1 MKRILIIDES
11 EVVRETLALILG
23 REFAV
28 SKRTLGAQ
36 GLSFADGQ
44 DAVDLLI
51 LGVSPQ
57 HGLEAAS
64 LTRFA
69 SQLPFAVL
77 FLVDS
82 KTTARG
88 IPQEFQFDCLAKPFN
103 PYELHEKVGQ
113 LLARRSTAL
122 GPRPQSRDYRGVSR
136 YLEFP
141 YLSRSAATL
150 VKRFASA
157 RLPLL
162 VSGEIGCGQDRVVEG
177 ICQLQ
182 KTPGVKFTINAAEA
196 SSEYLA
202 QKKFHFSFHERL
214 RAAPTTLIVQDL
226 DKSSPAAQSL
236 LLVFLQEAEEKLDG
250 VRCLATA
257 TGDLLEKV
265 YRGEFLEALYY
276 KLATLTLK
284 LSPVRERSDD
294 IPVLAA
300 WFAHS
305 YAETL
310 EISEPT
316 FSAEANSRLRNYLW
330 FGNLMELETVI
341 ARTLALR
348 RKSRIE
354 AVDLVFDFDEEAP
367 HTADLADLT
376 EFVPGAAA
384 ADLKPAQPRL
394 QPYGVGET
402 NGSTNGHVSP
412 VDLNVVIHELAHEL
426 KNPMV
431 TIKTFAQ
438 LLGDRYQ
445 DENFRTRFQE
455 VVGGDIER
463 MDELLE
469 VMIEF
474 ADFAQPRK
482 STVAL
487 EEKLRGALSEI
498 QPDCAK
504 RQTRI
509 EWKKNDAAHLVRA
522 DEAQLEYILK
532 NVLLAAL
539 SQARMGSEIEIDLS
553 SRGALVISYLR
564 EGGRVASIAHYLDEK
579 SRPQESLLPLRVIL
593 AKHLLETNGGR
604 FGTAPADSDKETLR
618 MEFPVVEDGQQS

>member
-36 GLSFADGQ
+36 GLSFSDSQ

-82 KTTARG
+82 KATARG
-88 IPQEFQFDCLAKPFN
+88 IPHEPQVDCLAKPFN

-113 LLARRSTAL
+113 LLARRSTAV
-122 GPRPQSRDYRGVSR
+122 GPRPQSHDYRGVSR

-236 LLVFLQEAEEKLDG
+236 LLVFLQEAEEKLDEIH
-250 VRCLATA
+250 CLATA

-284 LSPVRERSDD
+284 LSSVRERSDD

-300 WFAHS
+300 WFARS
-305 YAETL
+305 YADVL
-310 EISEPT
+310 RISEPT
-316 FSAEANSRLRNYLW
+316 FSAEASSRLCNYLW

-376 EFVPGAAA
+376 EFVPSAAA

-487 EEKLRGALSEI
+487 EEKLRNALSEI
-498 QPDCAK
+498 QPDCTK

-509 EWKKNDAAHLVRA
+509 EWKQNGAAQLVRA
-522 DEAQLEYILK
+522 DEPQLEYILK

-539 SQARMGSEIEIDLS
+539 SQAPMGSEIEIDLS
-553 SRGALVISYLR
+553 SGGALVISYLR

-618 MEFPVVEDGQQS
+618 MEFPVVEDGQRR

>member
-11 EVVRETLALILG
+11 EVVRETLGLILG

-36 GLSFADGQ
+36 GLSLADAQ
-44 DAVDLLI
+44 DSVDLLI

-64 LTRFA
+64 LVRFA

-82 KTTARG
+82 KTTARE
-88 IPQEFQFDCLAKPFN
+88 IPPEARFDCLAKPFN
-103 PYELHEKVGQ
+103 PYELHAKVGQ
-113 LLARRSTAL
+113 LLARRPTARAPAL
-122 GPRPQSRDYRGVSR
+122 DAERASR

-141 YLSRSAATL
+141 FLSRSAALL
-150 VKRFASA
+150 VRRFAAA

-162 VSGEIGCGQDRVVEG
+162 VSGEIGCGQERVVEG
-177 ICQLQ
+177 ICRLQ
-182 KTPGVKFTINAAEA
+182 KNPGVRLTVDAGQT
-196 SSEYLA
+196 SGEYLE
-202 QKKFHFSFHERL
+202 QKKFQFSL
-214 RAAPTTLIVQDL
+214 YPALTGAPTTLVVREL
-226 DKSSPAAQSL
+226 DKIPPAAQPEL
-236 LLVFLQEAEEKLDG
+236 LAFIEEAEEKLAD
-250 VRCLATA
+250 VRCLASA
-257 TGDLLEKV
+257 HGDLLEKV

-284 LSPVRERSDD
+284 LPPLRERGDD
-294 IPVLAA
+294 IAALAA
-300 WFAHS
+300 WFARIC
-305 YAETL
+305 AEKL
-310 EISEPT
+310 QVGAPN
-316 FSAEANSRLRNYLW
+316 FSAEANRRLRNYLW
-330 FGNLMELETVI
+330 FGNLMELETVV
-341 ARTLALR
+341 ARTLAVHS
-348 RKSRIE
+348 KSAID
-354 AVDLVFDFDEEAP
+354 AVDLVFDFDDAAAAVAP
-367 HTADLADLT
+367 GDFT
-376 EFVPGAAA
+376 EFVPAASA
-384 ADLKPAQPRL
+384 KVEPPESRL
-394 QPYGVGET
+394 QPYAASPS
-402 NGSTNGHVSP
+402 NGAPQAQP
-412 VDLNVVIHELAHEL
+412 VDLHVLIHELAHEL

-474 ADFAQPRK
+474 ADFAAPRK
-482 STVAL
+482 SVVAL
-487 EEKLRGALSEI
+487 EEKLRGVIEEI
-498 QPDCAK
+498 QSDCAR
-504 RQTRI
+504 RQARI
-509 EWKKNDAAHLVRA
+509 EWKKNGAAHPVRA

-539 SQARMGSEIEIDLS
+539 GQARMGSEIEIDLPAPS
-553 SRGALVISYLR
+553 AVAISFWR
-564 EGGRVASIAHYLDEK
+564 EGGQLTSIAHYLDEK
-579 SRPQESLLPLRVIL
+579 SDAQENLLPLRVIL

-604 FGTAPADSDKETLR
+604 FETSCGGDKEILK
-618 MEFPVVEDGQQS
+618 MEFPVAKHG

>member
-11 EVVRETLALILG
+11 EIVRETLALILG

-82 KTTARG
+82 KATARG
-88 IPQEFQFDCLAKPFN
+88 IPQEPQVDCLAKPFN

-113 LLARRSTAL
+113 LLARRSSAV
-122 GPRPQSRDYRGVSR
+122 GPRPQSHDYRGLSR

-162 VSGEIGCGQDRVVEG
+162 VSGEIGCGQDRIVEG

-182 KTPGVKFTINAAEA
+182 KNPGVRLAINAAEA
-196 SSEYLA
+196 NSEYLE

-214 RAAPTTLIVQDL
+214 RAAPATVIVQDL
-226 DKSSPAAQSL
+226 DKSSSAAQSL
-236 LLVFLQEAEEKLDG
+236 LLVFLQEAEEKLDEI
-250 VRCLATA
+250 RCLATA

-284 LSPVRERSDD
+284 LQPVRERRDD
-294 IPVLAA
+294 IPVLAD
-300 WFAHS
+300 WFARS
-305 YAETL
+305 YADVL
-310 EISEPT
+310 RISEPT
-316 FSAEANSRLRNYLW
+316 FSAEANSRLCNYLW

-348 RKSRIE
+348 RKSSIE
-354 AVDLVFDFDEEAP
+354 AIDLVFDFGDEAT
-367 HTADLADLT
+367 HLADLADLT
-376 EFVPGAAA
+376 EFTPGDAAG
-384 ADLKPAQPRL
+384 DLKPEQPRL
-394 QPYGVGET
+394 QPYGMGDA
-402 NGSTNGHVSP
+402 NGSTNGSVTRF
-412 VDLNVVIHELAHEL
+412 DLNVVIHELAHEL

-431 TIKTFAQ
+431 SIKTFAQ

-455 VVGGDIER
+455 VVGSDIER

-487 EEKLRGALSEI
+487 EEKLRNALSEI
-498 QPDCAK
+498 QPDCTK

-509 EWKKNDAAHLVRA
+509 EWKQNGVAQLVRA

-553 SRGALVISYLR
+553 SGGALVISYVR

-593 AKHLLETNGGR
+593 AKHLLETNGGC
-604 FGTAPADSDKETLR
+604 FAAATLDSDRETLR
-618 MEFPVVEDGQQS
+618 MEFPVVEDGQQR